1 MKRLYSPVIA
11 TYLAILTLGISLFF
25 QTFGLPSKHLS
36 HLTPKGLPPSKI
48 TCLTIGSRG
57 DVQPFIALGLGLQQD
72 GHTVTIA
79 THLEFKDMIEESGI
93 AFKNIGGNPQEL
105 IKHCVEH
112 GFFSLNFFIAGYTK
126 FRGWIN
132 ELLVTVPAACAGADV
147 LIESPT
153 AMMGIHVAESMKI
166 PYFRAFTMPWT
177 PTTEY
182 PHPFTTTSPRLGMY
196 HYRISYNVFNYLIWK
211 GIESKVNKWR
221 EHKLKL
227 KPTSFAKL
235 RSAKIPILYNFSE
248 QIIPKPHDWDEWTHV
263 TGYWFRDQQH
273 NTDDKKIEDS
283 ISPDLRSFLQK
294 AKDDQKKV
302 IYIGFG
308 SVIFPNAQ
316 EVQRNIEEAVKKAG
330 VCAVVSGGW
339 SDMKAHEKDFES
351 VGTASPSLEDS
362 PLHFVGAVPH
372 EWLFSQVDATLT
384 HGGAGTTAA
393 SLRAGIPTFIKP
405 FFGDQ
410 FFWAKRVEKM
420 GVGSHV
426 KNFEIS
432 ELVRVITQATS
443 NSEKIDNAKK
453 IGEAIFQE
461 NGVRTA
467 IMKLYQDMNHARR
480 IMLLGLSKGE
490 KDPIP
495 KFPKDKLYSWV
506 EQYLKE
512 EKASIHFS
520 FLLILRSL
528 QASSI
533 SKQSTYCQD
542 LISSSKY
549 TESERNM
556 TQPASKQ
563 SCNIP

>member
-153 AMMGIHVAESMKI
+153 AMMGIHVAESMKYLTSELSQCRGPQLRNIHI
-166 PYFRAFTMPWT
+166 PSLPLPQDWGCITI
-177 PTTEY
+177 EY
-182 PHPFTTTSPRLGMY
+182 R
-196 HYRISYNVFNYLIWK
+196 
-211 GIESKVNKWR
+211 IESKVNKWR

-294 AKDDQKKV
+294 AKDDQKK
-302 IYIGFG
+302 
-308 SVIFPNAQ
+308 VIFPNAQ